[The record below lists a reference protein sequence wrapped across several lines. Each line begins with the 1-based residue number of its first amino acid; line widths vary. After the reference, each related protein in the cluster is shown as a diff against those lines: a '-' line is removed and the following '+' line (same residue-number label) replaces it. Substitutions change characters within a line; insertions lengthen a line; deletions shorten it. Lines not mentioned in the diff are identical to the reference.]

1 MQRLAPF
8 LSVVYL
14 CLMLEDRA
22 GGRVDLVAVL
32 HAAGL
37 ELDLIDE
44 RAVLVV
50 QFDLHVIRFIFTHA
64 RVVQGDGLRGYSNF
78 CVGFFFSTLISTER
92 FLPTFVWDF
101 SFYPQFRV
109 SDFFQLLC
117 GISSE

>member
-1 MQRLAPF
+1 M
-8 LSVVYL
+8 
-14 CLMLEDRA
+14 M
-22 GGRVDLVAVL
+22 
-32 HAAGL
+32 
-37 ELDLIDE
+37 
-44 RAVLVV
+44 
-50 QFDLHVIRFIFTHA
+50 IFHDYTPS
-64 RVVQGDGLRGYSNF
+64 RRKSKIKNKTGYSNF